1 MKELNP
7 KQTVIAFGGV
17 SGYVNTEVELKT
29 GPSGVKYVSLLLG
42 RGKDDRGNSL
52 ASYSLALFGKDA
64 ELFAATISKGD
75 LIRFTQVALNPVVEE
90 GKTIAQN
97 FKMVGKDW
105 VKIGQNSNQEQ
116 AQRPAQQPAQQA
128 AQQPADSFDDDIPF

>member
-7 KQTVIAFGGV
+7 KQTVLAFGGV

-29 GPSGVKYVSLLLG
+29 SPSGTKYVSLLLG
-42 RGKDDRGNSL
+42 RGQDDRGNNL
-52 ASYSLALFGKDA
+52 ASYSIALFNKDA
-64 ELFAATISKGD
+64 ELFAATIKKGD
-75 LIRFTQVALNPVVEE
+75 LIRFTQVALNAVLED

-105 VKIGQNSNQEQ
+105 VKIGKNAGQEQ
-116 AQRPAQQPAQQA
+116 APRQQTPQQP
-128 AQQPADSFDDDIPF
+128 QPEPSPASFDDDIPF